1 MMIPRCRSR
10 KSRVGCPQRLRE
22 PVIRATNSRRIH
34 AITPREHTTVTQ
46 SWVHSQQGLSA
57 ARRGRR
63 ACTVE
68 CRMRPRCSKT
78 GPNRVLLGKTASE
91 LLDHLSKSISGQWGV
106 SARDTRPAVE
116 GGGASPVSGAGVR
129 GEAGVVADARLH
141 DLNPTSLSM
150 PWIAR
155 GRRNPM
161 GTRSA
166 PIA

>member
-1 MMIPRCRSR
+1 MKGDWLVLPES
-10 KSRVGCPQRLRE
+10 
-22 PVIRATNSRRIH
+22 
-34 AITPREHTTVTQ
+34 
-46 SWVHSQQGLSA
+46 
-57 ARRGRR
+57 
-63 ACTVE
+63 
-68 CRMRPRCSKT
+68 SKT
-78 GPNRVLLGKTASE
+78 GPNRVLLGKTAPE